1 MKELKRWRLGSQVSR
16 RPGHAKDG
24 LGACVTTCR
33 SLIKATTRQRVG
45 NLGEEGLLV
54 RLPAPQGV
62 AAHGAGVEVDFT
74 PNEPEG
80 PRRVDVEGPAGEMDR
95 ATFRGA
101 AQVDQ
106 HSTRRCLQVEGPH
119 W

>member
-1 MKELKRWRLGSQVSR
+1 
-16 RPGHAKDG
+16 
-24 LGACVTTCR
+24 
-33 SLIKATTRQRVG
+33 
-45 NLGEEGLLV
+45 
-54 RLPAPQGV
+54 
-62 AAHGAGVEVDFT
+62 
-74 PNEPEG
+74 
-80 PRRVDVEGPAGEMDR
+80 MDR